1 MKQLLRI
8 IVGCALALQPLVVSA
23 QTVVDSRG
31 FSIDAGFDPNAI
43 LTDNDVF
50 DVSRMTKSHLQSFL
64 STKGALNDV
73 QVTDI
78 DGVAKAPSEIIWR
91 VALSYKLNPQF
102 LLALLQKE
110 QSLVEDADPSQ
121 RQLDWATGFG
131 VCDDCAKD
139 DPRIQ
144 DYKGFANQLEYAAK
158 QMRERYYIRLLSLGH
173 TGTGSYAPGKT
184 VEIDGIQVTPTNI
197 ATASLYT
204 YTPHIHGNL
213 NLWRIWQRWF
223 SRTHPNG
230 TVVRGVPSNTLWWIR
245 NGSKRPFAS
254 TNVAGT
260 LIDITKVVEASDTE
274 LASYN
279 EGDPIQFPNYS
290 LLRDPSGKIWLLVS
304 NDRRHIKNMEA
315 FRKFSF
321 NMDEVEN
328 ATDEDLAPY
337 DIIAGITT
345 STQYAQGSLL
355 QDATTRS
362 VWYAENDKRQLIES
376 PALLTLYFKGRKPKS
391 VQPTVLEKLTDDGVY
406 KIHDGELVKST
417 SSTAV
422 YVVEYGMLRPI
433 ISGEV
438 FEQLGWKWKNVITL
452 PENLLA
458 GYTQGAIMSTETSE
472 IQVAQ
477 R

>member
-1 MKQLLRI
+1 MKPFFRF
-8 IVGCALALQPLVVSA
+8 IVGTVLALQPVMASA

-31 FSIDAGFDPNAI
+31 FSIDPGFDPNSI

-50 DVSRMTKSHLQSFL
+50 DTSRMTKSHLQSFL
-64 STKGALNDV
+64 SAKGVLNTQPV
-73 QVTDI
+73 LDI
-78 DGVAKAPSEIIWR
+78 DGVEKAPSEIIWR
-91 VALSYKLNPQF
+91 VALSYKINPQF

-110 QSLVEDADPSQ
+110 QSLVEAQNPTQ

-131 VCDDCAKD
+131 VCDDCSKD

-158 QMRERYYIRLLSLGH
+158 QMRERYYMRLLSLGH
-173 TGTGSYAPGKT
+173 TGTGSYALGKT
-184 VEIDGIQVTPTNI
+184 IDIDGIQVTPANI

-230 TVVRGVPSNTLWWIR
+230 TVVRGVPSNTLWWIN
-245 NGSKRPFAS
+245 NGAKRPFAS
-254 TNVAGT
+254 ATVAGT
-260 LIDITKVVEASDTE
+260 LVDVSKVVEASDTE
-274 LASYN
+274 LAGYAD
-279 EGDPIQFPNYS
+279 GDPIQFPNYS
-290 LLRDPSGKIWLLVS
+290 LLRDPSGKVWLLVG

-321 NMDEVEN
+321 NMDEVE
-328 ATDEDLAPY
+328 DVSEEDLAPY

-355 QDATTRS
+355 QDAATHT
-362 VWYAENDKRQLIES
+362 VWYTENDLRQRIEH
-376 PALLTLYFKGRKPKS
+376 PALLALYFKGRKPKS
-391 VQPTVLEKLTDDGVY
+391 VSSAVLDKLTDDGVY
-406 KIHDGELVKST
+406 KIHDSELVKST

-422 YVVEYGMLRPI
+422 YVVEYGLLRPI
-433 ISGEV
+433 VSGDV
-438 FEQLGWKWKNVITL
+438 FEQLGWKWKNVVTL
-452 PENLLA
+452 PESLLA
-458 GYTQGAIMSTETSE
+458 SYALGAPMSTEISE
-472 IQVAQ
+472 VQVAQ